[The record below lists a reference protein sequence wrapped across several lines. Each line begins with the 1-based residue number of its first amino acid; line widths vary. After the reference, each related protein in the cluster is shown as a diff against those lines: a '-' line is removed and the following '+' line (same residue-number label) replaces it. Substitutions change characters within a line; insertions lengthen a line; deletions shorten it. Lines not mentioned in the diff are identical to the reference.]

1 VKGAVNRWPELH
13 EVAMG
18 NDELLA
24 DPRSWHRFQPGDDLS
39 GRDRNPFFVQGAH
52 GRYVDIARELGLA
65 EPAVSRGI
73 AIADVDGDGRLDFA
87 VANQWGPSSFY
98 RNECRACGGFLGLH
112 LRLPLLPGEP
122 GMIVVRPGHP
132 GADTLGRPAIGAE
145 ATVHL
150 PDGRRLVAQVD
161 GGNGH
166 SGKRSPDLHFGLGH
180 AGAGPFRV
188 ELRWRD
194 PSGNV
199 QEHTLSV
206 PPGWHTV
213 LLGWPVP
220 KER

>member
-1 VKGAVNRWPELH
+1 MIFGVVGGVAFVLGYTAGEAANRRGDAR
-13 EVAMG
+13 V
-18 NDELLA
+18 LL
-24 DPRSWHRFQPGDDLS
+24 LS
-39 GRDRNPFFVQGAH
+39 
-52 GRYVDIARELGLA
+52 LA
-65 EPAVSRGI
+65 FMAT
-73 AIADVDGDGRLDFA
+73 
-87 VANQWGPSSFY
+87 
-98 RNECRACGGFLGLH
+98 GGFLGLH
-112 LRLPLLPGEP
+112 LRLPLRPGKS
-122 GMIVVRPGHP
+122 GMIVARPGHP

-150 PDGRRLVAQVD
+150 PDGRRLVGQVD

-166 SGKRSPDLHFGLGH
+166 SGKRSPDLHFGLGR

-194 PSGNV
+194 PGGNV
-199 QEHTLSV
+199 QEHTLSL